1 MANRFCS
8 QCGAAVT
15 DAAKYCH
22 LCGSSLSEQVPP
34 PSPPT
39 SPGAQRGAK
48 KQPSLSFPPSNDEYP
63 DGDFGKAAVIWND
76 LTIWQRRI
84 WNEAGRPDLLTY
96 PGGDFG
102 EWIIDNADDNF
113 NFDEFVDELIYRS
126 EAEVG
131 RESQELG
138 PLAASSWVLGVG
150 LIVGLLVTL
159 FGESNS
165 SFLSFILNF
174 ASATGGSGILF
185 LIVFAIAYG
194 LSPSKRIV
202 LRRQMVGLAVWSGI
216 ALVST
221 FALFAI
227 AVSL

>member
-8 QCGAAVT
+8 QCGAELT

-34 PSPPT
+34 T
-39 SPGAQRGAK
+39 SSGAQRGTK

-76 LTIWQRRI
+76 LTVWQRRI

-113 NFDEFVDELIYRS
+113 NFDEFVDELTHRS

-150 LIVGLLVTL
+150 LVVGLLATL
-159 FGESNS
+159 VGESDS
-165 SFLSFILNF
+165 SFLSFVGNF
-174 ASATGGSGILF
+174 ASATAGWGIVA
-185 LIVFAIAYG
+185 LIALAIAYG
-194 LSPSKRIV
+194 LSPSKRMV

-221 FALFAI
+221 FAVFAI
-227 AVSL
+227 AFSL